1 MGSGAV
7 RGARSMMGVRGAKES
22 GASRFR
28 RIRGLRESRGSEA
41 ANRVRGDEICSEDAR
56 GVLRRWRGGR
66 QSHQGSWGQGC
77 KRSRAPRVRVVRGIN
92 THLEEG

>member
-41 ANRVRGDEICSEDAR
+41 ANRVRGDEICSEDAILKYFTFFFDF
-56 GVLRRWRGGR
+56 VW
-66 QSHQGSWGQGC
+66 C
-77 KRSRAPRVRVVRGIN
+77 FVCVKRKSI
-92 THLEEG
+92 

>member
-1 MGSGAV
+1 
-7 RGARSMMGVRGAKES
+7 MMGVRGAKES

-56 GVLRRWRGGR
+56 GVLRRWRGGAAESPR
-66 QSHQGSWGQGC
+66 VMGSRVQKVKGTKGQG
-77 KRSRAPRVRVVRGIN
+77 G
-92 THLEEG
+92 